1 MPEPIF
7 EDPVVA
13 EIHAIRA
20 QLLAN
25 CGGDME
31 QLMQQSAQRQRESA
45 HPIITKPYRSRTVL
59 SHALDSSLGAVANPA
74 PLSPAR

>member
-25 CGGDME
+25 CGGDIE
-31 QLMQQSAQRQRESA
+31 QLVQQSARRQRESA
-45 HPIITKPYRSRTVL
+45 HPIITQPYRSRTVL
-59 SHALDSSLGAVANPA
+59 SHALEPSLGAVANPE
-74 PLSPAR
+74 PSSPAR